1 MSAHRMLPSGWVI
14 ARRAQ
19 VGYCERVEVC
29 ACTRCLRGGSPMKRD
44 ERHEPMPVPERETL
58 GQVLDAVCRVLAR
71 QRDGEPADR
80 VESGDLL
87 KRVRRARG

>member
-1 MSAHRMLPSGWVI
+1 
-14 ARRAQ
+14 
-19 VGYCERVEVC
+19 
-29 ACTRCLRGGSPMKRD
+29 MKRD